1 MNTGL
6 QDAYNLGWKL
16 ALVIGGRADPRILDS
31 YGAER
36 VPIASDCCARPTA
49 VSGPSSPL
57 TIGSRACFAPRF
69 SRGSAPLRWEP
80 AESRRSPSGRCR
92 KSASATAKLAVGRGG
107 RYAGRSRRG
116 RATAFLDASE
126 IHGRRRRPRPFA
138 ELDDAHFHLLAFG
151 QAPPPAPRAF
161 GDLLRGH
168 AIPPDAANDAE
179 LERVRIPQPSVY
191 LIRPDGYVGFCGGR
205 VDAAALSRYATE
217 TLGLAETGA

>member
-1 MNTGL
+1 MGTRRIQALAFRTVSQIGIRYRESSL
-6 QDAYNLGWKL
+6 SVAAGAMPEDAPRPGDRFPWMHLKFT
-16 ALVIGGRADPRILDS
+16 ADGAVLDS
-31 YGAER
+31 
-36 VPIASDCCARPTA
+36 
-49 VSGPSSPL
+49 
-57 TIGSRACFAPRF
+57 
-69 SRGSAPLRWEP
+69 
-80 AESRRSPSGRCR
+80 
-92 KSASATAKLAVGRGG
+92 
-107 RYAGRSRRG
+107 
-116 RATAFLDASE
+116 
-126 IHGRRRRPRPFA
+126 FA